1 MVGMWQITLDD
12 VPALSRAAMLLGA
25 GGGGGTG
32 TELVEPIL
40 RRALREH
47 GPVDVV
53 KPAELPPESLA
64 VPVGFVGSGTVM
76 HEKPYE
82 GSEIVRAIAG
92 VEGHTGSKVQAVVG
106 VAMTGIM
113 AVVPVIAAA
122 QLGLPLVDAD
132 GTGRGVT
139 KLSQTTL
146 TLAGIDLTP
155 AAFTADKGS
164 NLLVDG
170 VNSADAESVI
180 RLSMPAMGGW
190 AGMAWRP
197 LRMEQIDNGMLVGTY
212 SMALEMGRLLEERD
226 REGLAER
233 HGARTLFEGK
243 IVEVPRRHVGQF
255 PTGTVVIEHSEQPD
269 RALRIEMQNEYLVA
283 IEDGQIVACVPD
295 LICVLEQETGTCLT
309 AERVRYGL
317 WVEVLGIPCH
327 PQWRSAAGLE
337 LLGPRAFGYD
347 MDYVPLEGPHG

>member
-1 MVGMWQITLDD
+1 MWQITLDD
-12 VPALSRAAMLLGA
+12 VPALSKAAMLLSA

-47 GPVDVV
+47 GPVEVV
-53 KPAELPPESLA
+53 DPSELPPGSCA

-82 GSEIVRAIAG
+82 GSEITRAVRG
-92 VEGHTGSKVQAVVG
+92 VESHTGLKVQAVVG
-106 VAMTGIM
+106 IAMTGIM

-190 AGMAWRP
+190 AGMAWWP
-197 LRMEQIDNGMLVGTY
+197 LTTDEIIKGMQVGSY
-212 SMALEMGRLLEERD
+212 SRAIEMGRLLEERD
-226 REGLAER
+226 RETLAAR
-233 HGARTLFEGK
+233 YQARTLFEGK
-243 IVEVPRRHVGQF
+243 IVEVPRRHLGQF
-255 PTGTVVIEHSEQPD
+255 PAGTVVVEHAEKPD

-283 IEDGQIVACVPD
+283 LEDGKIVACVPD

-317 WVEVLGIPCH
+317 WVEVLALPCH
-327 PQWRSAAGLE
+327 PRWRSADGLE

-347 MDYVPLEGPHG
+347 MDYIPLEGTTG

>member
-1 MVGMWQITLDD
+1 MWQFTLDD
-12 VPALSRAAMLLGA
+12 VPALSKAAMLLGT

-40 RRALREH
+40 RRALRES
-47 GPVDVV
+47 GPVQVV
-53 KPAELPPESLA
+53 RPGELPPGSLA

-82 GSEIVRAIAG
+82 GGEIARAIQG
-92 VEGHTGSKVQAVVG
+92 VERHSGVAVQAVTG

-155 AAFTADKGS
+155 AVFTADKGS

-170 VNSADAESVI
+170 VDSADAESVI

-197 LRMEQIDNGMLVGTY
+197 LSMTEIDEGMLVGSY
-212 SMALEMGRLLEERD
+212 SRAVEMGRLLEDRD
-226 REGLAER
+226 REGLAGGY
-233 HGARTLFEGK
+233 GARTLFEGK
-243 IVEVPRRHVGQF
+243 VVEVPRRHFGQST
-255 PTGTVVIEHSEQPD
+255 TGTVVVEHAEQSD

-283 IEDGQIVACVPD
+283 LEDGRIKACVPD
-295 LICVLEQETGTCLT
+295 LICVLEQETGRCLT

-317 WVEVLGIPCH
+317 WVEVLAIPCDAK
-327 PQWRSAAGLE
+327 WRSAAGLD

-347 MDYVPLEGPHG
+347 MDYVPLEGAAG